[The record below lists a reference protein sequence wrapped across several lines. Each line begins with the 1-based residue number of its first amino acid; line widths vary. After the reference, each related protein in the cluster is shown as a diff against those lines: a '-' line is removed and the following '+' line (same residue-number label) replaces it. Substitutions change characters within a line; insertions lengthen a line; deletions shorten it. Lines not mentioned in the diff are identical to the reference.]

1 MSTGASSGPTVALLG
16 TGIMGAGMATNIATA
31 GLPLTVWNRDRSK
44 AEPLAAAGARIAGS
58 PADAVRGAD
67 VVVTMLWD
75 APSVADVMAQ
85 AAPGLRPGA
94 VWLQTSTVGV
104 DGTQRLADRAA
115 TLGVVYLDAPVLGTK
130 QPAEDGALVVLGS
143 GPDDARDVVA
153 PVLGA
158 IAARTLWVGPAGA
171 GSRLK
176 LVVNAWVVTVVE
188 GIAECLALAD
198 GLGLD
203 PALFLEAVKG
213 GAMDAPYVGLKARSM
228 LAGDFTPSFT
238 LAGAAKDAGLVVDA
252 ATTAGVDVGVLRAVR
267 DHLARALDAGHG
279 DLDLGATY
287 LTHRRTGD

>member
-104 DGTQRLADRAA
+104 DGTQRLADLAA
-115 TLGVVYLDAPVLGTK
+115 TLGVVYVDAPVLGTK
-130 QPAEDGALVVLGS
+130 KPAEDGALVVLGS

-158 IAARTLWVGPAGA
+158 IAARTLWVGAAGA

-213 GAMDAPYVGLKARSM
+213 GAMDAPYVGLKGRSM

-252 ATTAGVDVGVLRAVR
+252 AATAGVDVGVLRAVR